1 VAVHLVRHASAG
13 TRHAGDGHDA
23 ERRLDARG
31 DRQAHAVADLL
42 AGAGVAWIA
51 SSPAR
56 RCIETMLP
64 LADRL
69 GLEVAPRIELYEG
82 ASTEQAW
89 AVVVEAAAFDGDTV
103 LCTHGDVIPDLL
115 RRAQLRGMEIP
126 GRSGCAKG
134 STWTFSGWDG
144 ERFAR
149 GDYRPNPR

>member
-13 TRHAGDGHDA
+13 TRHPADGHDA

-31 DRQAHAVADLL
+31 GRQADALVDLL
-42 AGAGVAWIA
+42 AGAGVVWIA

-56 RCIETMLP
+56 RCVETMVP
-64 LADRL
+64 LADHL
-69 GLEVAPRIELYEG
+69 GLQVAPRTELYEG
-82 ASTEQAW
+82 TAVERAW
-89 AVVVEAAAFDGDTV
+89 LLVVEAASLDGDAV
-103 LCTHGDVIPDLL
+103 LCSHGDVIPDLL
-115 RRAQLRGMEIP
+115 RRAQLRGMDVP

-134 STWTFSGWDG
+134 SCWTLSGWDG